1 MNSVIVVAID
11 GPAGSGKSSVS
22 KAVATQLGF
31 SYYDTGAAYRA
42 LAWAARA
49 AGIDVSDEAA
59 VVAIHHAMSYV
70 ASEDP
75 TNQFFHVDGTD
86 VTQAIRGSDVSG
98 TVSAIAQHPQVRKD
112 LVEHF
117 RTVIAQC
124 ANPGIIMEG
133 RDITTVVAPDA
144 DVRVLLT
151 AAEEVRIQRREAE
164 MGGTISAPIAQALK
178 DRDRKDQTVVDFM
191 NAAPGV
197 SVLDS
202 GPLNLEETVEAM
214 LEIIHNQTGLT
225 SAR

>member
-1 MNSVIVVAID
+1 
-11 GPAGSGKSSVS
+11 
-22 KAVATQLGF
+22 
-31 SYYDTGAAYRA
+31 
-42 LAWAARA
+42 
-49 AGIDVSDEAA
+49 
-59 VVAIHHAMSYV
+59 
-70 ASEDP
+70 
-75 TNQFFHVDGTD
+75 
-86 VTQAIRGSDVSG
+86 
-98 TVSAIAQHPQVRKD
+98 
-112 LVEHF
+112 
-117 RTVIAQC
+117 
-124 ANPGIIMEG
+124 MEG

>member
-1 MNSVIVVAID
+1 V
-11 GPAGSGKSSVS
+11 
-22 KAVATQLGF
+22 
-31 SYYDTGAAYRA
+31 
-42 LAWAARA
+42 AARA

-59 VVAIHHAMSYV
+59 VVALHHAMSYV

-164 MGGTISAPIAQALK
+164 MGGMISAPIAQALK